1 MYDFTNQKRI
11 SIMSRQNP
19 TVIIAL
25 GGNAISPKNETGD
38 IKKQFEHTRESLNA
52 MMHFVRERYNICIT
66 HGNGPQVGAEL
77 LKNEITKDI
86 IPSLPL
92 GVLVANTQGAIGYM
106 IQQTLQNE
114 LQLKDIDREVVTFIS
129 QVIVD
134 KDDPTIQNPTKYIGK
149 TYSENEA
156 KKLSNN
162 YGWVIKEQEKNV
174 WRRVVSSPKPLY
186 IFNGNS
192 VKHLVDF
199 GTIVVAGGG
208 GGIPS
213 YEDKDGILY
222 GLDAVIDKDMS
233 AALLGRV
240 IKAEELFIITDVDNV
255 CLNYGSKN
263 QSKISK
269 TNTNELSKWISEKQF
284 GEGTMLPKI
293 HAANYF
299 LKHHGQKVVIT
310 SLNKIEEAINGKAGT
325 IITKGK

>member
-1 MYDFTNQKRI
+1 
-11 SIMSRQNP
+11 MSRQNP

-25 GGNAISPKNETGD
+25 GGNAISPKNESGD
-38 IKKQFEHTRESLNA
+38 ISKQFAHTKESLDA
-52 MMHFVRERYNICIT
+52 MMYFVDNRYNICIT

-77 LKNEITKDI
+77 LKNEITKDK

-106 IQQTLQNE
+106 IQQTLQNA
-114 LQLKDIDREVVTFIS
+114 LQKNDIDREVVTFIS

-134 KDDPTIQNPTKYIGK
+134 KNDPTIQNPTKFIGK
-149 TYSENEA
+149 IYDEQRA
-156 KKLSNN
+156 KQLSKEYKWN
-162 YGWVIKEQEKNV
+162 IKEQEKSV
-174 WRRVVSSPKPLY
+174 WRRVVASPKPLY

-199 GTIVVAGGG
+199 GTIVIAGGG
-208 GGIPS
+208 GGIPAF
-213 YEDKDGILY
+213 EDKNNFLH

-240 IKAEELFIITDVDNV
+240 IKAEELFIITDVDQV
-255 CLNYGSKN
+255 CLNYGTNN
-263 QSKISK
+263 QVEISK
-269 TNTNELSKWISEKQF
+269 TNVKELQTWINDNQF

-293 HAANYF
+293 HAAIYF
-299 LKHHGQKVVIT
+299 LEHHGQKVVIT
-310 SLNKIEEAINGKAGT
+310 SLNRIKEAINGKAGT

>member
-1 MYDFTNQKRI
+1 
-11 SIMSRQNP
+11 MSRQNP

-25 GGNAISPKNETGD
+25 GGNALSPKNESGN
-38 IKKQFEHTRESLNA
+38 INEQFAHTRDSLNA
-52 MMHFVRERYNICIT
+52 MMFFIENRYNICIT

-77 LKNEITKDI
+77 LKNEITKNQ

-114 LQLKDIDREVVTFIS
+114 LQKHDIDREVVTFIS

-134 KDDPTIQNPTKYIGK
+134 QNDSTIKNPTKFIGK
-149 TYSENEA
+149 TYDDSEA
-156 KKLSNN
+156 KKLSKDL
-162 YGWVIKEQEKNV
+162 GWNIKEQEQNV
-174 WRRVVSSPKPLY
+174 WRRVVASPKPKY

-208 GGIPS
+208 GGIPA
-213 YEDKDGILY
+213 YVDDNGLLN

-233 AALLGRV
+233 AALLGRI
-240 IKAEELFIITDVDNV
+240 IKAEELFIITDVDEV
-255 CLNYGSKN
+255 CLNYKLDNEVKIKN
-263 QSKISK
+263 AKI
-269 TNTNELSKWISEKQF
+269 NELQNWIDDGQF

-293 HAANYF
+293 HAAQYF
-299 LKHHGQKVVIT
+299 LDHHGQKVVIT
-310 SLNKIEEAINGKAGT
+310 SLKKIKEAINGKAGT

>member
-1 MYDFTNQKRI
+1 
-11 SIMSRQNP
+11 MSRQNP

-25 GGNAISPKNETGD
+25 GGNALSPKNESGN
-38 IKKQFEHTRESLNA
+38 INEQFAHTRDSLNA
-52 MMHFVRERYNICIT
+52 MMFFVENRYNICIT

-77 LKNEITKDI
+77 LKNEITKNQ

-114 LQLKDIDREVVTFIS
+114 LQKYDIDREVVTFIS

-134 KDDPTIQNPTKYIGK
+134 QNDSTIKNPTKFIGK
-149 TYSENEA
+149 TYDNSEA
-156 KKLSNN
+156 KKLSKDL
-162 YGWVIKEQEKNV
+162 GWNIKEQEKNV
-174 WRRVVSSPKPLY
+174 WRRVVASPKPKY

-208 GGIPS
+208 GGIPA
-213 YEDKDGILY
+213 YVDGNGLLN

-233 AALLGRV
+233 AALLGRI
-240 IKAEELFIITDVDNV
+240 IKAEELFIITDVDQV
-255 CLNYGSKN
+255 CLNYKLDN
-263 QSKISK
+263 EVKIK
-269 TNTNELSKWISEKQF
+269 KAKINELQNWIDDGQF

-293 HAANYF
+293 HAAQYF
-299 LKHHGQKVVIT
+299 LDHHGQKVVIT
-310 SLNKIEEAINGKAGT
+310 SLEKIKEAINGKAGT

>member
-1 MYDFTNQKRI
+1 
-11 SIMSRQNP
+11 MSRQNP

-25 GGNAISPKNETGD
+25 GGNAISPKNETGN
-38 IKKQFEHTRESLNA
+38 IREQFEHTRESLDA
-52 MMHFVRERYNICIT
+52 MMHFIEERYNICIT

-77 LKNEITKDI
+77 LKNEITKNQ

-106 IQQTLQNE
+106 IQQTLQNA
-114 LQLKDIDREVVTFIS
+114 LQKHDIDREVVTFIS

-134 KDDPTIQNPTKYIGK
+134 KNDPTIQNPTKFIGK
-149 TYSENEA
+149 TYDKEQAQE
-156 KKLSNN
+156 LSLEH
-162 YGWVIKEQEKNV
+162 GWNIKEQEDGV
-174 WRRVVSSPKPLY
+174 WRRVVASPKPLY

-208 GGIPS
+208 GGIPAFQ
-213 YEDKDGILY
+213 DANNFLH

-255 CLNYGSKN
+255 FLNYGSNN
-263 QSKISK
+263 QLKISE
-269 TNTNELSKWISEKQF
+269 TNVEELQDWINQNQF

-293 HAANYF
+293 YAAIYF
-299 LKHHGQKVVIT
+299 LEHHGQKVVIT
-310 SLNKIEEAINGKAGT
+310 SLNRIKEAINGKAGT